1 MDIHKA
7 EIFGKEYVIE
17 ELIYNLTEKIKERN
31 NSRRVTS
38 YICKSLQLIP
48 QGKYLS
54 EDIFSMFDDKPKKER
69 TAKEIVEEVVE
80 KAGLV
85 RLRSGKESILF
96 VR

>member
-17 ELIYNLTEKIKERN
+17 ELIYTLTEKIKERN
-31 NSRRVTS
+31 NSRRITS

-54 EDIFSMFDDKPKKER
+54 EDIFSMFDDKPRKER

-85 RLRSGKESILF
+85 RLRSGN
-96 VR
+96 

>member
-85 RLRSGKESILF
+85 RLISGN
-96 VR
+96 

>member
-31 NSRRVTS
+31 NSRRITS

-69 TAKEIVEEVVE
+69 SAKEIVEEVVE

-85 RLRSGKESILF
+85 RLKSGDESI
-96 VR
+96 

>member
-85 RLRSGKESILF
+85 RLTSGNESI
-96 VR
+96 

>member
-7 EIFGKEYVIE
+7 EIFGKEYIIE

-31 NSRRVTS
+31 NSRRITS

-54 EDIFSMFDDKPKKER
+54 EDIFSMFEDKPKKER

-85 RLRSGKESILF
+85 RLRSGD
-96 VR
+96 

>member
-31 NSRRVTS
+31 TSRRVTS

-54 EDIFSMFDDKPKKER
+54 EDIFSMFEEKPKKER

-85 RLRSGKESILF
+85 RLRSGD
-96 VR
+96 

>member
-31 NSRRVTS
+31 NSRRITS
-38 YICKSLQLIP
+38 YVCKSLQLIP

-85 RLRSGKESILF
+85 RLRSGNESI
-96 VR
+96 

>member
-85 RLRSGKESILF
+85 RLKRGN
-96 VR
+96 

>member
-17 ELIYNLTEKIKERN
+17 ELVYNLTEKIKERN
-31 NSRRVTS
+31 NSRRITS

-85 RLRSGKESILF
+85 RLRSGD
-96 VR
+96 

>member
-17 ELIYNLTEKIKERN
+17 ELVYNLTEKIKECN
-31 NSRRVTS
+31 QVRRVTS

-54 EDIFSMFDDKPKKER
+54 EDIYSMFENKPKKER
-69 TAKEIVEEVVE
+69 TAQEIVDDVVK

-85 RLRSGKESILF
+85 RLNNGN
-96 VR
+96 

>member
-54 EDIFSMFDDKPKKER
+54 EDIFSMFEEKPKKER

-85 RLRSGKESILF
+85 RLRGGNESI
-96 VR
+96 

>member
-31 NSRRVTS
+31 NSRRITS

-85 RLRSGKESILF
+85 RLKVGN
-96 VR
+96 

>member
-54 EDIFSMFDDKPKKER
+54 EDIFSMFNDKPKKER
-69 TAKEIVEEVVE
+69 SAKEIVEEVVE

-85 RLRSGKESILF
+85 RLTSGN
-96 VR
+96 

>member
-31 NSRRVTS
+31 NSRRITS

-85 RLRSGKESILF
+85 RLKIGNESI
-96 VR
+96 

>member
-7 EIFGKEYVIE
+7 EIFGKGYIID
-17 ELIYNLTEKIKERN
+17 ELIYSLTEKMENKRDNKRIIG
-31 NSRRVTS
+31 

-54 EDIFSMFDDKPKKER
+54 EDIYSMFENKPKQER
-69 TAKEIVEEVVE
+69 TAKEIVEEVVK

-85 RLRSGKESILF
+85 RLNSGN
-96 VR
+96 

>member
-54 EDIFSMFDDKPKKER
+54 EDIFSMFDEKPKKER
-69 TAKEIVEEVVE
+69 SAKEIVEEVVE

-85 RLRSGKESILF
+85 RLRSGD
-96 VR
+96 

>member
-17 ELIYNLTEKIKERN
+17 ELVYNLTEKIRN
-31 NSRRVTS
+31 CNQVRRATS

-85 RLRSGKESILF
+85 RSRSGNESI
-96 VR
+96 

>member
-7 EIFGKEYVIE
+7 EIFGKDYVIE

-31 NSRRVTS
+31 NSRRITS

-69 TAKEIVEEVVE
+69 SAKEIVEEVVE

-85 RLRSGKESILF
+85 RLRSGN
-96 VR
+96 

>member
-31 NSRRVTS
+31 NSRRITS

-69 TAKEIVEEVVE
+69 SAKEIIEEVVE

-85 RLRSGKESILF
+85 RLRSGD
-96 VR
+96 

>member
-17 ELIYNLTEKIKERN
+17 ELIYDLTEKIKERN
-31 NSRRVTS
+31 NSRRITS

-54 EDIFSMFDDKPKKER
+54 EDIFSMFEEKPKKER

-85 RLRSGKESILF
+85 RLRSGD
-96 VR
+96 

>member
-31 NSRRVTS
+31 NSRRITS

-69 TAKEIVEEVVE
+69 SAKEIVEEVVE

-85 RLRSGKESILF
+85 RLKSGD
-96 VR
+96 

>member
-69 TAKEIVEEVVE
+69 SAKEIVEEVVE

-85 RLRSGKESILF
+85 RLKVGNESI
-96 VR
+96 

>member
-31 NSRRVTS
+31 NSRRITS

-85 RLRSGKESILF
+85 RLRGGNESI
-96 VR
+96 

>member
-31 NSRRVTS
+31 NSRRITS

-54 EDIFSMFDDKPKKER
+54 EYIFSMFDDKPKKER

-85 RLRSGKESILF
+85 RLRSGD
-96 VR
+96 

>member
-31 NSRRVTS
+31 NSRRITS

-69 TAKEIVEEVVE
+69 SAKEIVEEVVE

-85 RLRSGKESILF
+85 RLTSGNESI
-96 VR
+96 

>member
-1 MDIHKA
+1 MDIYKA

-31 NSRRVTS
+31 NSRRITS

-85 RLRSGKESILF
+85 RLRSGD
-96 VR
+96 

>member
-1 MDIHKA
+1 MDIHKT
-7 EIFGKEYVIE
+7 EIFGKGYVIE
-17 ELIYNLTEKIKERN
+17 ELVYNLTEKIKERN

-54 EDIFSMFDDKPKKER
+54 EDIFSMFEEKPKKER
-69 TAKEIVEEVVE
+69 TAKEIIEEVVK

-85 RLRSGKESILF
+85 RLKGGNESI
-96 VR
+96 

>member
-54 EDIFSMFDDKPKKER
+54 EDIFSMFEEKPKKER

-85 RLRSGKESILF
+85 RLRSGD
-96 VR
+96 

>member
-17 ELIYNLTEKIKERN
+17 ELIYSLTEKIKERN
-31 NSRRVTS
+31 NSRRITS

-69 TAKEIVEEVVE
+69 SAKEIVEEVVE

-85 RLRSGKESILF
+85 RLRSGD
-96 VR
+96 

>member
-31 NSRRVTS
+31 NSRRITS

-69 TAKEIVEEVVE
+69 SAKEIIEEVVE

-85 RLRSGKESILF
+85 RLRRGN
-96 VR
+96 

>member
-54 EDIFSMFDDKPKKER
+54 EDIFSMFEEKPKKER
-69 TAKEIVEEVVE
+69 TAKEIIEEVVE

-85 RLRSGKESILF
+85 RLRSGD
-96 VR
+96 

>member
-48 QGKYLS
+48 QGKYLT

-85 RLRSGKESILF
+85 RLRSGD
-96 VR
+96 

>member
-31 NSRRVTS
+31 NSRRITS

-69 TAKEIVEEVVE
+69 SAKEIVEEVVK

-85 RLRSGKESILF
+85 RLKVGNESI
-96 VR
+96 

>member
-69 TAKEIVEEVVE
+69 TAKEIVEDVVE

-85 RLRSGKESILF
+85 RLRSGN
-96 VR
+96 

>member
-31 NSRRVTS
+31 NSRRITS

-54 EDIFSMFDDKPKKER
+54 EDIFSMFEEKPKKER

-85 RLRSGKESILF
+85 WLKGGN
-96 VR
+96 